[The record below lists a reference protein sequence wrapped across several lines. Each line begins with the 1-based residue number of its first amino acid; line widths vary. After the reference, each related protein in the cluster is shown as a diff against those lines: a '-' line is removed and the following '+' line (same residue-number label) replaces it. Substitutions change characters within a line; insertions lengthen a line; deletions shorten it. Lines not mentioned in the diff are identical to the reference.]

1 MRKSSKLIVAL
12 ALAGLT
18 FPTLNGR
25 ETALKTNILY
35 DATATV
41 NLGIEQAVAPKWSLD
56 LSANLN
62 AWNMQKGA
70 RWKHWLV
77 QPEAR
82 YWFCQSLDGHFLAM
96 HALGGQYNVGH
107 WTDGGLWGINSIE
120 KFKHNRYQGW
130 FVGAGVGYGYAW
142 ALSKHWNLEAEIA
155 VGYIYTRYDTYE
167 CENCGRKISEN
178 KDYHYVGPTKAAL
191 SLVYVF

>member
-1 MRKSSKLIVAL
+1 MRLRVLTLGALLVAAAASTQL
-12 ALAGLT
+12 S
-18 FPTLNGR
+18 GR
-25 ETALKTNILY
+25 ETAIKTNLLY

-41 NLGIEQAVAPKWSLD
+41 NLGLEQAVSPKWSID

-62 AWNMQKGA
+62 AWNMNEGA

-82 YWFCQSLDGHFLAM
+82 YWFCQALDGHFLAV

-107 WTDGGLWGINSIE
+107 WADGGIWGIHSD
-120 KFKHNRYQGW
+120 KLRDNRYQGW

-142 ALSKHWNLEAEIA
+142 PLAKHWNLEAEIA
-155 VGYIYTRYDTYE
+155 VGYMYTRYDRFE
-167 CENCGRKISEN
+167 CKDCGREVQSNVSK
-178 KDYHYVGPTKAAL
+178 HRFGPTKAAI
-191 SLVYVF
+191 SIVYVF

>member
-1 MRKSSKLIVAL
+1 MIKLRQIFAAL
-12 ALAGLT
+12 AIGVLSSMS
-18 FPTLNGR
+18 LNAR
-25 ETALKTNILY
+25 ETALKTNLLY

-56 LSANLN
+56 LSANFN
-62 AWNMQKGA
+62 AWNMHKGA

-82 YWFCQSLDGHFLAM
+82 YWLCQALDGHFFAAHL
-96 HALGGQYNVGH
+96 LGGEYNVGH
-107 WTDGGLWGINSIE
+107 WTDGGIWGIDFIDR
-120 KFKHNRYQGW
+120 FRHNRYQGW
-130 FVGAGVGYGYAW
+130 FVGAGIGYGYAW

-155 VGYIYTRYDTYE
+155 VGYMYTRYDTFE
-167 CENCGRKISEN
+167 CEDCGRKISSDR
-178 KDYHYVGPTKAAL
+178 DYHYVGPTKAAL